1 MTGVPAAA
9 VAGPGPAKDRAAAL
23 TPPSPANRTCANG
36 KCRATESAAWRKGWP
51 KRGGQLADLCNAC
64 GLAYNRLRFCE
75 TFHQEDMGWRFCSS
89 CSKRVHCGCVAAVRT
104 FYLLDAGGV
113 ECASCT
119 AGRGDVQASVVEGL
133 NIFVTTQAT
142 STDLE
147 MWARL
152 VLQRN
157 LEKQVTVAD
166 GGSPPPNNVITQ
178 AICDAE
184 ALKALSMQKER
195 PAPVSSTPKP
205 CGNVLFTAADMS
217 ITDAEGADGVSPSVA
232 ADLLAFQQATA
243 HQVTLAAIPPISVE
257 VVSVEKS
264 TATHKSTPHPHS
276 FSNGKHVSGVS
287 GSRPADGS
295 GTTSILW
302 GGKPAVL
309 VFLFEKV
316 LSASDAGRVGRLVLP
331 KAAAEMFF
339 PDINSPE
346 GVTYP
351 MHDVTGREWSFHFR
365 YWPNNHSR
373 MYVLEGV
380 TPFIQCQKLQA
391 RDKVRFS
398 RLEPGGQM
406 VLGFKR
412 LVDGSPQ
419 YKVADWQLRPI
430 NTMQQDMLAP
440 ATNTKNGPKVPS
452 QKRKVTGGPQKQQ
465 RNSVI
470 PHKKVRPLQELQLT
484 IPSAR
489 PQQLPQLP
497 LEEPQSWSQLQS
509 HLAAP
514 SYCVPTM
521 VSIDGYDIEEFEEPP
536 ELIPTDHRYVS
547 QTKWVRINGHNVTTV
562 AAGAVCL
569 GLQRASCR
577 VAQEMS
583 DAEIDRLLGLTVSDV
598 PNYFLCVRQAYL
610 LAGRPITFLIAA
622 ALSAFATDS
631 EQTEDAEGTQCQR
644 FQEEEKGEDV
654 EDTSRLAALASLAME
669 PEEEEEERRQ
679 EEHSPEVHSPDD
691 VLRATPSPSHVSPP
705 SGNPSSAAN
714 ANSMEPPANASPPD
728 GRSRTINVSTSI
740 KPNTEGG
747 TEDDIMETVRVD
759 GHEHD
764 CPCTACAQ
772 GGQDG
777 SHTAAAHLVPLSQA
791 DAFSLDQQPS
801 WENISKED
809 GTGGAAQPVL
819 TTRHPR
825 HRNGCTCIVC
835 LQAPSGRGPRHAP
848 SCQCQVCAMVRR
860 RFRTLKSRRLRRPE
874 PSLLEPVKLVK
885 RKALLTG
892 QDVEMDAEA
901 RKRRRRDRRA
911 AVSARS
917 SGVMVPGPALAAS
930 RSPLPG
936 DSPRLHNR
944 AAPATAVGG
953 ARVAGTRVGGGGTG
967 PGAIVGAPAG
977 GGLLQRVL
985 DASAPLHRYLHH
997 MGLSSLAVLPPQSH
1011 ASASNQATP
1020 PSGTQPREAAVP
1032 PSVPPAP
1039 PASRSD
1045 DQPAVQ
1051 AAGAGATHGLR
1062 SEPDRARRV
1071 EKGRAHGRRMD
1082 IELNRSPGRD
1092 SDEEEAGRAEE
1103 QAKEQQQ
1110 LKEQLRQDAYSRA
1123 PPVQKVVG
1131 HGRSKQTCLT
1141 CRHPITLAAKIC
1153 ERCHAPT
1160 PSLLQA
1166 ARKMPYGGA
1175 P

>member
-1 MTGVPAAA
+1 MTGVPAVA
-9 VAGPGPAKDRAAAL
+9 VAVPGPAKDRAAAL

-75 TFHQEDMGWRFCSS
+75 TFHQDDMGWRFCSS

-119 AGRGDVQASVVEGL
+119 TGRGDVQELMPGDAQPGTFNYLTIPPVK
-133 NIFVTTQAT
+133 TRRRPPKPDAT
-142 STDLE
+142 SPPDE
-147 MWARL
+147 SK
-152 VLQRN
+152 N
-157 LEKQVTVAD
+157 LEKQVTEAD

-178 AICDAE
+178 AVCDAE
-184 ALKALSMQKER
+184 ALKALSMQKES
-195 PAPVSSTPKP
+195 PAPVTSTPKP
-205 CGNVLFTAADMS
+205 SGNVLFTAADMPM
-217 ITDAEGADGVSPSVA
+217 TDAEEADGVSPSVA

-264 TATHKSTPHPHS
+264 TAKHKSTPHPHC
-276 FSNGKHVSGVS
+276 FSNGKLVSGVN

-331 KAAAEMFF
+331 KAAAEMVF

-380 TPFIQCQKLQA
+380 TPFIQCQKPQA
-391 RDKVRFS
+391 RDKVTFS

-412 LVDGSPQ
+412 LADGSPQ
-419 YKVADWQLRPI
+419 DL
-430 NTMQQDMLAP
+430 LAP
-440 ATNTKNGPKVPS
+440 ATNTKNGPKVPP
-452 QKRKVTGGPQKQQ
+452 QKRKVSGGSQKQQ
-465 RNSVI
+465 RNSII

-484 IPSAR
+484 TPSAR

-497 LEEPQSWSQLQS
+497 REEPQSWSQLQS

-521 VSIDGYDIEEFEEPP
+521 VSIDGYEIEEFEEPP
-536 ELIPTDHRYVS
+536 ELIPTDHCHVS
-547 QTKWVRINGHNVTTV
+547 QNKGQDQWAQCDDCGSWRRVPR
-562 AAGAVCL
+562 AAKVPKHWTCAANTWDPS
-569 GLQRASCR
+569 RASCR

-583 DAEIDRLLGLTVSDV
+583 DAEIDRLLGLTVSD
-598 PNYFLCVRQAYL
+598 
-610 LAGRPITFLIAA
+610 
-622 ALSAFATDS
+622 DS
-631 EQTEDAEGTQCQR
+631 EQTEDAEGTHFR
-644 FQEEEKGEDV
+644 SLQEEEKGENV

-669 PEEEEEERRQ
+669 PEEEEEGRRGQ
-679 EEHSPEVHSPDD
+679 EEHSPEAHSTDD
-691 VLRATPSPSHVSPP
+691 VSRATPSPSHLSPP
-705 SGNPSSAAN
+705 SGNPSSPAN
-714 ANSMEPPANASPPD
+714 ANSMEPPAKASPPD
-728 GRSRTINVSTSI
+728 GRSRAIAVSTSI

-747 TEDDIMETVRVD
+747 TEDDMMETVRVD

-772 GGQDG
+772 STQDG
-777 SHTAAAHLVPLSQA
+777 SHTAAAKLVPLRQA

-801 WENISKED
+801 WANMSKED
-809 GTGGAAQPVL
+809 GTGGIAQPVL

-848 SCQCQVCAMVRR
+848 NCQCQVCAMVRR
-860 RFRTLKSRRLRRPE
+860 RFRTLNSRRLRRPE
-874 PSLLEPVKLVK
+874 PSVPEPVKLVK

-936 DSPRLHNR
+936 DSHRSHNR
-944 AAPATAVGG
+944 VVPATAVGG
-953 ARVAGTRVGGGGTG
+953 ARVASTRVGGGGTG

-985 DASAPLHRYLHH
+985 DASAPLHRYLYR

-1011 ASASNQATP
+1011 ASASNQAAP
-1020 PSGTQPREAAVP
+1020 PSGTQPREAAIP
-1032 PSVPPAP
+1032 PSLPPAP
-1039 PASRSD
+1039 PASWSD

-1051 AAGAGATHGLR
+1051 AASAGATHGLR
-1062 SEPDRARRV
+1062 PELDRARRV
-1071 EKGRAHGRRMD
+1071 EKGRAPGRRMD

-1110 LKEQLRQDAYSRA
+1110 LKEQLRQDVYPRA